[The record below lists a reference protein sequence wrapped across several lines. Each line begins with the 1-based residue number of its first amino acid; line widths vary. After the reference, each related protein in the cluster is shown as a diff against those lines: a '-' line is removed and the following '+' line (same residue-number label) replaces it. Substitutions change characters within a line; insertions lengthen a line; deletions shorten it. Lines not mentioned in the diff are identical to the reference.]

1 MSTAK
6 KRIYLNLAENER
18 NGSFKEAAK
27 LYSGKSNTKCE
38 IIMAEPKTT
47 TTPPPLVDT
56 APLRTCKER
65 E

>member
-27 LYSGKSNTKCE
+27 LYSGVC
-38 IIMAEPKTT
+38 ICIWVVGRAI
-47 TTPPPLVDT
+47 
-56 APLRTCKER
+56 
-65 E
+65 